1 MTITTANT
9 PKIAMSHVL
18 KHLKRSTT
26 AGIMQISTM
35 DWCLFS
41 SCMQGKETRINIG
54 DWIKNYRK
62 FAQRNI
68 ELL

>member
-9 PKIAMSHVL
+9 PNIAMSHVL

-41 SCMQGKETRINIG
+41 SYGQVRET
-54 DWIKNYRK
+54 K
-62 FAQRNI
+62 
-68 ELL
+68 

>member
-9 PKIAMSHVL
+9 PNIAMSHVL

-41 SCMQGKETRINIG
+41 S
-54 DWIKNYRK
+54 YRQ
-62 FAQRNI
+62 A
-68 ELL
+68 